1 MTDNASTTAS
11 RRALL
16 LGTGKT
22 LSVAGLAVML
32 GVSTASLAEAAG
44 KPVAEVKAKPDQD
57 VQILNAAIAL
67 EHEGIAAYTL
77 AAGSGL
83 LQPAVAQ
90 IGITFRGHH
99 MLHRDELIKAVQ
111 TLGGT
116 PVAAKSDADYAKA
129 LNAGSLKNQTD
140 VLRLAQGLEKGAA
153 NAYLGLIPSLGTAY
167 HQIAGRMAGDEA
179 FHYAVLSQALGD
191 PIPQQGLIF
200 GG

>member
-1 MTDNASTTAS
+1 
-11 RRALL
+11 LL
-16 LGTGKT
+16 LGAGKT

-32 GVSTASLAEAAG
+32 GTSVSSVAEAAG
-44 KPVAEVKAKPDQD
+44 KPASKAKARPGQD

-83 LQPAVAQ
+83 LQPAVVQ
-90 IGITFRGHH
+90 IGVTFRGHH
-99 MLHRDELIKAVQ
+99 MIHRDELIKAVEA
-111 TLGGT
+111 LGGK
-116 PVAAKSDADYAKA
+116 PVAAKSDAEYAKD

-153 NAYLGLIPSLGTAY
+153 NAYLGLIPSLGASY

-191 PIPQQGLIF
+191 PIPTQGLIF